1 MSLPVLF
8 FLLLGCFISWVSIY
22 GLLQV
27 GFGSGNRAQ
36 PQHHHTHEGVIPR
49 IGGVGIVLGF
59 VATYLLGFF
68 LLDESDNK
76 SLMHYGVFAGAIAAF
91 LLGFVD
97 DLCPLGAKLKILV
110 QIGIGLVAYYTGL
123 SIERVAVPLFGFEF
137 ELGLFGLL
145 VTVFWYVS
153 MMNLINL
160 IDGLDGLAGGIGLML
175 MILLAFLSFS
185 KGTPFSFILSLGMVW
200 SHSRFPFP

>member
-1 MSLPVLF
+1 M
-8 FLLLGCFISWVSIY
+8 
-22 GLLQV
+22 
-27 GFGSGNRAQ
+27 
-36 PQHHHTHEGVIPR
+36 
-49 IGGVGIVLGF
+49 
-59 VATYLLGFF
+59 ATYLLGFF

-185 KGTPFSFILSLGMVW
+185 KGIHFLSFSPSVWWEPF
-200 SHSRFPFP
+200 